1 MPGQHS
7 ERDRKLPEP
16 STRTGA
22 AVKVELSGRR
32 HQLTYRHYA
41 ANRWKRAVKDPNWK
55 SHSSKQS
62 DDLQQ
67 IILSFLCEGKLRTY
81 SLYWRPSW
89 VCVALARVG
98 RCWTIIG
105 AYWPCRRVASP
116 PPVQARPGALVQLT
130 REAYGPS
137 LQYIN
142 INVKRPLVRF
152 GLSPV
157 SFWL

>member
-89 VCVALARVG
+89 VCMALEWAVVGRWLGHIDRVG
-98 RCWTIIG
+98 VWL
-105 AYWPCRRVASP
+105 RRLQS
-116 PPVQARPGALVQLT
+116 RPGPGHWSNSQE
-130 REAYGPS
+130 RHGPS

-157 SFWL
+157 PFWL